1 MRRPRTDVTVRGP
14 EATCLACGSGDLLPF
29 LDLPRAPVY
38 CNVLYPTAA
47 EARKVSR
54 GDLTLAICRGCGHV
68 FNTSFDSRLLEYTDR
83 YENSLHYSP
92 LFREYVETLA
102 LDLVG
107 RHGLRGRRIVEIA
120 CGQGDF
126 LRLLCKLG
134 GNQGVGFDP
143 SYRDGPSRGG
153 VFPAMADNPAGVY
166 DIPVRFVKA
175 YYGVDKEKVAADFLC
190 CRQAL
195 EHVPDPVGFLTVLRD
210 ALCGVTAPGLSD
222 HATTLFF
229 EVPNSLYSLRDGG
242 IWDFIYEHV
251 SYFCGRSLKGCFER
265 AGFTVQRTWESFGG
279 QFLCLETKWPAT
291 GEKSGDFTEVPL
303 PGQLV
308 GYAAGLGETVR
319 SLVDFWRGRLAG
331 LRRQGQRAAIWG
343 AGSKGVT
350 FLNMVNAEDEVSCVV
365 DINPEKHGMFVA
377 GTGHPVTSP
386 DGMAQAPPDL
396 VVCMNPRYR
405 NEIAGMIAER
415 GLEIQIVTV

>member
-1 MRRPRTDVTVRGP
+1 MRQPRADVTVPGSK
-14 EATCLACGSGDLLPF
+14 ATCLVCGSGDLLSF

-38 CNVLYPTAA
+38 CNVLFPTAA
-47 EARKVSR
+47 AARKVSR
-54 GDLTLAICRGCGHV
+54 GDLTLAICRRCGHV
-68 FNTSFDSRLLEYTDR
+68 FNTSFDFRLLDYTDR
-83 YENSLHYSP
+83 YENSLHFSP
-92 LFREYVETLA
+92 FFRKYAETLA
-102 LDLVG
+102 RELVE

-126 LRLLCKLG
+126 LRLLCELG
-134 GNQGVGFDP
+134 GNRGAGFDP
-143 SYRDGPSRGG
+143 SYREGSSRGG
-153 VFPAMADNPAGVY
+153 VSPTGTVDPAGS
-166 DIPVRFVKA
+166 DDSPVRFVKA
-175 YYGVDKEKVAADFLC
+175 YYGGGDGKVAADFLC

-195 EHVPDPVGFLTVLRD
+195 EHIPDPVGFLTGLRD
-210 ALCGVTAPGLSD
+210 ALRGVMAPGPSD

-251 SYFCGRSLKGCFER
+251 SYFCGRSLEECFKR

-279 QFLCLETKWPAT
+279 QFLCLETKWPAA
-291 GEKSGDFTEVPL
+291 GEPAGDLADVPS

-319 SLVDFWRGRLAG
+319 SLVDSWRGRLAR
-331 LRRQGQRAAIWG
+331 LHLQGQRASIWG

-350 FLNMVNAEDEVSCVV
+350 FLNMLNAEDEISYVV

-377 GTGHPVTSP
+377 GTGHPVISP
-386 DGMAQAPPDL
+386 DRMAQVPPDL
-396 VVCMNPRYR
+396 IVCMNPQYR
-405 NEIAGMIAER
+405 NEIAGMIAAR
-415 GLEIQIVTV
+415 GLEIPVVTV

>member
-1 MRRPRTDVTVRGP
+1 MRKPRTDVTVPGS
-14 EATCLACGSGDLLPF
+14 EATCLVCGSGDLLPF

-38 CNVLYPTAA
+38 CNLLFPTADA
-47 EARKVSR
+47 ARKVSR
-54 GDLTLAICRGCGHV
+54 GDLTLAICRRCGHV

-83 YENSLHYSP
+83 YENSLHFSP
-92 LFREYVETLA
+92 LFREYAETLA
-102 LDLVG
+102 RELVD

-143 SYRDGPSRGG
+143 SYREVPSRGR
-153 VFPAMADNPAGVY
+153 VTPTRADDPAGVD

-175 YYGVDKEKVAADFLC
+175 YYGVDNEKVAADFLC

-195 EHVPDPVGFLTVLRD
+195 EHVPDPVGFLTLLRD
-210 ALCGVTAPGLSD
+210 ALCGVTATGLSD

-229 EVPNSLYSLRDGG
+229 EVPNSLFSLRDGG

-251 SYFCGRSLKGCFER
+251 SYFCGRSLEECFKR
-265 AGFTVQRTWESFGG
+265 AGFTVQRSWESFGG
-279 QFLCLETKWPAT
+279 QFLCLETKWPTAS
-291 GEKSGDFTEVPL
+291 EMVGDFAEVPS
-303 PGQLV
+303 PEQLV
-308 GYAAGLGETVR
+308 GYAAGLVETVR
-319 SLVDFWRGRLAG
+319 FLGDFWRGRLAQ

-350 FLNMVNAEDEVSCVV
+350 FLDMLNAEDEISYVV

-377 GTGHPVTSP
+377 GTGHPVISP
-386 DGMAQAPPDL
+386 DGMVQVPPDL

-405 NEIAGMIAER
+405 NEIAGMIADR
-415 GLEIQIVTV
+415 GLEIPVVTV